1 MKTLYEVRS
10 FYENYRQKHAPA
22 YAEWDRMHTSPN
34 THKISKTCY
43 ITHVFLVGTPPP
55 QKGARDLVPLIWQ

>member
-22 YAEWDRMHTSPN
+22 YAEWDRMHTPPH

-43 ITHVFLVGTPPP
+43 ITHVFLVGIPPP
-55 QKGARDLVPLIWQ
+55 